1 MCKELMN
8 TKEVAQ
14 YLDIHPK
21 QVYRLIKA
29 GKIPCTRVT
38 GKWLFPKKLI
48 DEWIETNASV
58 PFQTKNVKNVNLE
71 NKFSNLFRL
80 TIYVHPP
87 EKVKVPLQLISQFVF
102 SSFL

>member
-1 MCKELMN
+1 MLPS
-8 TKEVAQ
+8 
-14 YLDIHPK
+14 L
-21 QVYRLIKA
+21 
-29 GKIPCTRVT
+29 
-38 GKWLFPKKLI
+38 
-48 DEWIETNASV
+48 
-58 PFQTKNVKNVNLE
+58 FQTKNVKNVNLE